1 MAAGVAFE
9 NVKIQIL
16 PKASKGQKS
25 RTAGNRIHP
34 QKLPQLIISGSTKCV
49 R

>member
-16 PKASKGQKS
+16 PKAKGGIEKS
-25 RTAGNRIHP
+25 HSWKQDSASETAPTCHIRVN
-34 QKLPQLIISGSTKCV
+34 
-49 R
+49 